1 MGALLCPPSSHNA
14 LHCKPHA
21 AGTFAAWCMHSSVQY
36 SMVHAQLSAGQ
47 HGACTAQCSTA
58 WCMHSTVQNS
68 IVHAQLGAQTGVCTA
83 RCSTARCM
91 HSTVQSSLVRV
102 QHSSHAGACTA
113 RCKASCTHS
122 LVHAQPCV
130 HHTAFIARVR
140 VQHSAPERS
149 AAHLGARKARCV
161 RSSAHAQLCRARP
174 AARRAKGAWLRP
186 VGVALRRGA
195 WLSTEGRGFLSGG
208 VAQNGVA

>member
-1 MGALLCPPSSHNA
+1 
-14 LHCKPHA
+14 
-21 AGTFAAWCMHSSVQY
+21 MHSSVQN
-36 SMVHAQLSAGQ
+36 SMVHAQLSAVQ
-47 HGACTAQCSTA
+47 HGACTARCRTA
-58 WCMHSTVQNS
+58 WCMHSL
-68 IVHAQLGAQTGVCTA
+68 VHKQEYAQPGAAQPCVCTA

-91 HSTVQSSLVRV
+91 HSTVQSSLVHV
-102 QHSSHAGACTA
+102 QHGSHAGACTA
-113 RCKASCTHS
+113 RCKASRTHS

-130 HHTAFIARVR
+130 HHTAFTARVR

-161 RSSAHAQLCRARP
+161 RSSARAQLCKARP

-186 VGVALRRGA
+186 VGVAFAKGA
-195 WLSTEGRGFLSGG
+195 WLSAEGRGFLSGG